1 MNLYGEFKDLISK
14 MEERLEDAVD
24 AVAATLDDL
33 KEQDVAGERKELKI
47 WAKGYEAAI
56 EEAKRFAIANAKH
69 YCEDCGKEISDH
81 GKFSAADIMLR
92 AVDVYGKTLCFDC
105 AVNRKKENNK

>member
-33 KEQDVAGERKELKI
+33 REQDVAGERKELKI
-47 WAKGYEAAI
+47 
-56 EEAKRFAIANAKH
+56 
-69 YCEDCGKEISDH
+69 
-81 GKFSAADIMLR
+81 
-92 AVDVYGKTLCFDC
+92 
-105 AVNRKKENNK
+105 